1 MKNNAIEIMGTR
13 HGEKLFETLISREEM
28 VSAVEMGNYYKI
40 PADDR
45 DLNYGKYFH
54 KGEEKIS
61 YQDDYTSHNTR
72 RLNVDEI
79 KELLLSIS
87 FVKDKLNA

>member
-1 MKNNAIEIMGTR
+1 MN
-13 HGEKLFETLISREEM
+13 SR
-28 VSAVEMGNYYKI
+28 
-40 PADDR
+40 
-45 DLNYGKYFH
+45 LQNYGKYFH